1 MQPYFKENRLIK
13 TVIFDLDGTLLYT
26 LDSISLSCNKV
37 LEAHRL
43 PPVTHEQLKRFVGD
57 GVIDLMRRAFAAGG
71 SNETVDDSVV
81 AEFRACFKDDCDYRV
96 KAYDGINELIARLKE
111 QHIFVACNTNKPHEN
126 AVKLIHKHFADDFD
140 AVQGQESGIPK
151 KPDATGALRIAQTLG
166 VKPQEVVYIG
176 DSDVDMFTAKN
187 ASFHS
192 IGAAW
197 GYRGAKELKSSGA
210 EFIAHTPYDVIQ
222 FLKMQVS

>member
-1 MQPYFKENRLIK
+1 MIK
-13 TVIFDLDGTLLYT
+13 AVIFDLDGTLLYT

-43 PPVTHEQLKRFVGD
+43 PPVTHEQLKHFVGD
-57 GVIDLMRRAFAAGG
+57 GVIDLMRRAFCAGM
-71 SNETVDDSVV
+71 SEETVDENIV
-81 AEFRACFKDDCDYRV
+81 AEFRAHFKEDCDYHV
-96 KAYDGINELIARLKE
+96 KPYEGIPALIRWLKE
-111 QHIFVACNTNKPHEN
+111 KGILVACNTNKPHEN

-222 FLKMQVS
+222 FFKMQVG